1 MKKKLIL
8 DNLNIRPLSESLQN
22 FLVLATK
29 AEDQDLIKWVKFEL
43 TGYNSSEITHD
54 NVVPQY
60 REVSGYHADDLHQR
74 LVLPREDMQFI
85 NIIRIRSGVVEL
97 EVYQEDG
104 LIMKDSDM
112 CKIIQDNLNVHVT
125 SFHVSAS
132 QVKQVLANVK
142 CELISRLS
150 KLEDHQNTTSLT
162 NEDILEFKPNF
173 YGIGFNLNAL
183 KRKWFSK
190 RNGQ

>member
-1 MKKKLIL
+1 MKKNSII
-8 DNLNIRPLSESLQN
+8 DNLNIQPLSESLQN
-22 FLVLATK
+22 FLALATK
-29 AEDQDLIKWVKFEL
+29 TEDQELIKWAKCEL
-43 TGYNSSEITHD
+43 TGYNNNEMTDEDI
-54 NVVPQY
+54 VPQY
-60 REVSGYHADDLHQR
+60 REVSGYHTNDLRQK

-85 NIIRIRSGVVEL
+85 NTTRIRNSVVEL
-97 EVYQEDG
+97 ENYQEHG
-104 LIMKDSDM
+104 LIMKDSNM
-112 CKIIQDNLNVHVT
+112 CKIIHDSLDVHVT

-150 KLEDHQNTTSLT
+150 RLKEHQNTMSLS
-162 NEDILEFKPNF
+162 NEDIIEFKPNF

-190 RNGQ
+190 RNE